1 MFLSK
6 LVPIVFQH
14 HWTGKGGAGEDEQD
28 IDLSSGRS
36 LCMEEAGDGVVQK
49 QQMCV
54 CCRTS
59 PQWRWR
65 RCSPEASRRGNGR

>member
-36 LCMEEAGDGVVQK
+36 LCMEEAGDSVVQK
-49 QQMCV
+49 Q
-54 CCRTS
+54 
-59 PQWRWR
+59 
-65 RCSPEASRRGNGR
+65 